1 MAEPMARVTAAVLCL
16 LALAACGPSVT
27 GTPRPLKVTDVE
39 RELVSSYFTALNEA
53 GGQGVTKQ
61 RELLADTQHPDFRD
75 DDCKLPSGT
84 IKVQPTLS
92 TLRLDPH
99 WTAPGQDEHPRGVVL
114 VVAVTLTVVQDGTEL
129 GSQIGS
135 QHIVLLNG
143 KAYGFAPCA
152 N

>member
-1 MAEPMARVTAAVLCL
+1 MSRAVAAVLCV
-16 LALAACGPSVT
+16 LALAACGPQVT
-27 GTPRPLKVTDVE
+27 GTARPLRITDVE

-53 GGQGVTKQ
+53 GGQGVAKQ
-61 RELLADTQHPDFRD
+61 HELLADTQHPDYRD
-75 DDCKLPSGT
+75 GDCKLPAGT
-84 IKVQPTLS
+84 IKVQPTMS
-92 TLRLDPH
+92 TLRLDPD
-99 WTAPGQDEHPRGVVL
+99 WTPPGEDKHPRGVVL
-114 VVAVTLTVVQDGTEL
+114 VLAVTLTVVQDGTEV